1 MNKYYFLKQKK
12 KGKKMKYELGSGQ
25 EICIDHLLYNRH
37 WVK

>member
-1 MNKYYFLKQKK
+1 MNKYYFLKQK

-25 EICIDHLLYNRH
+25 EISIDHLLYTRH